1 MFCSRSAAESAASA
15 CSALTGRSTVSV
27 TVPLTRGST
36 MKVRP
41 VKSAM
46 ARATASISVL
56 VKLSVRRCSWACAAA
71 AIMKAAS
78 SAATPRTGPPIRL
91 RMSLSFFLRVD
102 RQEHLVSRAHAEHAQ
117 QPIQR
122 ALHGGLR
129 GGRAAEADPR
139 TFHCAASLHLQRA
152 GQGLQLQGGYP
163 PRAPHAQTV
172 AAQGHYRRK
181 CRLCIAPIDL
191 QLAGKRGAADLAVG
205 PGELEDAGRAHG
217 IERRSGARQHS
228 GGQARAAFREAD
240 ALRAKRQRERR
251 AQPRVRHLARDAAT
265 CESVDTPLDAPGDE
279 RGFAAVAETEQ
290 RSALPERAAR
300 IDQPQL

>member
-1 MFCSRSAAESAASA
+1 
-15 CSALTGRSTVSV
+15 VSV

-56 VKLSVRRCSWACAAA
+56 AKLSVRRCSWACAAA

-78 SAATPRTGPPIRL
+78 SAARPRTGPPIRL

-117 QPIQR
+117 QPVQR

-139 TFHCAASLHLQRA
+139 TLHCAVSLNLQRA
-152 GQGLQLQGGYP
+152 GQGLQLRAGIP
-163 PRAPHAQTV
+163 PEPLT
-172 AAQGHYRRK
+172 RR
-181 CRLCIAPIDL
+181 
-191 QLAGKRGAADLAVG
+191 
-205 PGELEDAGRAHG
+205 
-217 IERRSGARQHS
+217 
-228 GGQARAAFREAD
+228 
-240 ALRAKRQRERR
+240 
-251 AQPRVRHLARDAAT
+251 
-265 CESVDTPLDAPGDE
+265 
-279 RGFAAVAETEQ
+279 
-290 RSALPERAAR
+290 
-300 IDQPQL
+300 